1 MKNILITGTAGFI
14 GFHTAKLLIEQG
26 FNIHGYDGITDY
38 YDVKIK
44 NERNKILLKNPNFN
58 STFGMLEDF
67 EKLDSITN
75 EFQPDII
82 IHLAAQAGVRYSLEN
97 PRSYIESNIVGTFN
111 VLEVARKNN
120 VKHFLMASTSS
131 VYGAN
136 TNMPFSE
143 SENTDAPLTIY
154 SASKKSNEVMAHSY
168 AHLWKIPTTIFRFF
182 TVYGPWGRPDMALF
196 KFVEAILKNN
206 PIDLFNYGEMY
217 RDFTYID
224 DVVKAI
230 SLLLDKIPK
239 IKSNIESFENDD
251 FLSLAP
257 YRIVN
262 MGNAKSV
269 KLIDFISVI
278 ENILQKK
285 AIINNLPMQKGDVE
299 KTLSNST
306 LLKYLTDFSPETDY
320 RDGIKKFVDWYR
332 NYYSL

>member
-38 YDVKIK
+38 YDVKLK

-196 KFVEAILKNN
+196 KFVDAILKNN
-206 PIDLFNYGEMY
+206 PIDLYNYGQMY

-239 IKSNIESFENDD
+239 IKSNIQSFENDD

-320 RDGIKKFVDWYR
+320 SYGIKKFIDWYR
-332 NYYSL
+332 DYYNL